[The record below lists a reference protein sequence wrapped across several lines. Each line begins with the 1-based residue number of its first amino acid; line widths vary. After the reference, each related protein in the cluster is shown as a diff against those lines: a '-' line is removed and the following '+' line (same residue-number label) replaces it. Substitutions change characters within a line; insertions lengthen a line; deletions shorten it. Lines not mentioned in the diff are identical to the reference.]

1 MVLRDTLLETKT
13 THCDFELSE
22 DSEILFSHDLKLISI
37 LKNGIK
43 LFEVEKDHSEIFYSL
58 LINLE
63 SSGKIS
69 VGSSYSSEVL
79 SWLRI
84 LKEEK
89 ILVVR

>member
-1 MVLRDTLLETKT
+1 MFLRDSLLETKT
-13 THCDFELSE
+13 MHCDFELSE
-22 DSEILFSHDLKLISI
+22 DSEILFLHDLKLISI

-79 SWLRI
+79 SWLEI

-89 ILVVR
+89 TLVMR

>member
-79 SWLRI
+79 SWLGI